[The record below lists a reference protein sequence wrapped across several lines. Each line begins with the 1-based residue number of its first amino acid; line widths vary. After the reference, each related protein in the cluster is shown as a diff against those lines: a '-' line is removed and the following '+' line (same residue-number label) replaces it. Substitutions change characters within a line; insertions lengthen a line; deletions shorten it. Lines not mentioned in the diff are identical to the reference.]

1 MQFRLLISSAASS
14 FENRLES
21 YCAESGSKPLGVY
34 VDDANDEGCIETW
47 YGIGEKRVVK
57 KLHSKGL
64 HVIGSLYEC
73 LPQNY
78 GKLEKMPSNTLLAND
93 FYRLLQLQGE
103 EEVLV
108 WVGSIIYTGRTEWS
122 NLLINL

>member
-1 MQFRLLISSAASS
+1 M
-14 FENRLES
+14 
-21 YCAESGSKPLGVY
+21 
-34 VDDANDEGCIETW
+34 
-47 YGIGEKRVVK
+47 VK
-57 KLHSKGL
+57 KFHSKGL

-108 WVGSIIYTGRTEWS
+108 
-122 NLLINL
+122 